1 MTNRSAF
8 TLIEL
13 LIVVAIIGILAAI
26 AVPNFLNAQ
35 MKARIANAEADMKTL
50 TTSLEMYRLDN
61 NMYPPWIDEGGTARN
76 PVNRRFIP
84 LTTPISYLASVPQ
97 DPFVFGAGNARV
109 DDSQH
114 VAYVTYDYIDAW
126 SAVNHGGA
134 SRLGSAYRCSEWRI
148 NSFGPDYTNDTGALT
163 YAATNG
169 LTSRGDLV
177 RTGPRASYPCDPSQI
192 GL

>member
-1 MTNRSAF
+1 MKNRSAF

-61 NMYPPWIDEGGTARN
+61 NMYPPWIEESGTARN
-76 PVNRRFIP
+76 PVNRRLNP
-84 LTTPISYLASVPQ
+84 LTSPISYLASVPQ
-97 DPFVFGAGNARV
+97 DPFVYGAANARV
-109 DDSQH
+109 DDTQH
-114 VAYVTYDYIDAW
+114 EAYVTYDYIDAW
-126 SAVNHGGA
+126 SAVKWGGA
-134 SRLGSAYRCSEWRI
+134 TRLGPAYRCSEWRI
-148 NSFGPDYTNDTGALT
+148 NSFGPDYLNDTGALT
-163 YAATNG
+163 YSASNG
-169 LTSRGDLV
+169 LTSKGDLV
-177 RTGPRASYPCDPSQI
+177 RTGPRASYSCDPTQI